1 MSDAMKY
8 NFGGIEGA
16 ATSGVSREESSNPQ
30 GLDLTPDEESELDEE
45 TTLVRLNETQEEMTK
60 LGDASDLD
68 PGELGDGGIEHVD
81 DWETPVV

>member
-1 MSDAMKY
+1 
-8 NFGGIEGA
+8 
-16 ATSGVSREESSNPQ
+16 
-30 GLDLTPDEESELDEE
+30 
-45 TTLVRLNETQEEMTK
+45 MTK